1 MPQYLSNDVAL
12 YVSKT
17 LEASYNADVA
27 TGSNYA
33 KIRSQQASFLLPQ
46 VEFLNDAGVPGN
58 GHEFATTWCANY
70 LTHPAVTF
78 TDDVNYGIAGRLA
91 LRALG
96 GAITTAQQGG
106 TAAYK
111 HSANMLAV
119 ASGRQYP
126 SFAMAAELGGAT
138 HRFAG
143 MVVDRFSLSQNRA
156 DRPQYSVDVV
166 GSGKFTTPHG
176 LTSLPTSMDLAACL
190 NGSNVSVYWTDADG
204 TTTFSGAGCT
214 LRSWSVEVAN
224 NLRLNDRCPGDSTQT
239 LTYDATTTAPA
250 YAGKLLRGSRTVT
263 AQLVILLDQTVVP
276 WERYVTGQE
285 LTDVTFKAQSQTLA
299 ATGYYYTINYII
311 PKARITSVDP
321 TDSDGDAAIT
331 INLTGMYDSVTGGAL
346 KAEVINLETSAYV

>member
-12 YVSKT
+12 YVTKT
-17 LEASYNADVA
+17 VEAAYNDGSA

-33 KIRSQQASFLLPQ
+33 KIRSQQASFVLPQ

-58 GHEFATTWCANY
+58 GHEFATQWCANY

-78 TDDVNYGIAGRLA
+78 TDDVNYAIAGRLA

-96 GAITTAQQGG
+96 GTVTTAQQGG
-106 TAAYK
+106 TTAYK
-111 HSANMLAV
+111 HSCSMLPI

-126 SFAMAAELGGAT
+126 SFAMAAELGGAS

-143 MVVDRFSLSQNRA
+143 CVVDRFRLSQNRA
-156 DRPQYSVDVV
+156 DRPQYSADIV

-176 LTSLPTSMDLAACL
+176 LTSLPSTMDIAACL
-190 NGSNVSVYWTDADG
+190 TGAGVSVYWTDADG
-204 TTTFSGAGCT
+204 TTTFSGSGCT

-239 LTYDATTTAPA
+239 LTYDATTTTPA
-250 YAGKLLRGSRTVT
+250 YAGKLLRGARTVT
-263 AQLVILLDQTVVP
+263 AQLVILLDSTVVP

-285 LTDVTFKAQSQTLA
+285 LTDVTFKAQSTA
-299 ATGYYYTINYII
+299 EAGTAYKYTINYII

-321 TDSDGDAAIT
+321 TDSEGDAAIT
-331 INLTGMYDSVTGGAL
+331 INLTGMYDSITGGAL
-346 KAEVINLETSAYV
+346 KAEVINQETSNYV

>member
-1 MPQYLSNDVAL
+1 MAQFLTNDVAL

-17 LEASYNADVA
+17 KESSYNDGES
-27 TGSNYA
+27 TGTNYA

-70 LTHPAVTF
+70 ITHPAATF

-96 GAITTAQQGG
+96 GAVTTAQQGG
-106 TAAYK
+106 TTAYK
-111 HSANMLAV
+111 HSNAMLAV
-119 ASGRQYP
+119 SSGRQYP
-126 SFAMAAELGGAT
+126 SFSMAAELGGASY
-138 HRFAG
+138 RFAG
-143 MVVDRFSLSQNRA
+143 CVVDRFRLSQNRA
-156 DRPQYSVDVV
+156 DRPQYSADIV

-176 LTSLPTSMDLAACL
+176 LTSLPSTMDLAACL
-190 NGSNVSVYWTDADG
+190 TGAAVEVYWTDPDG
-204 TTTFSGAGCT
+204 TTTFSGVTCT

-224 NLRLNDRCPGDSTQT
+224 NLRLNDRCPGDATQT
-239 LTYDATTTAPA
+239 LTYDATTTTPA

-263 AQLVILLDQTVVP
+263 AQLVILLDSTVVP

-285 LTDVTFKAQSQTLA
+285 LTDVTFKAKSSALA
-299 ATGYYYTINYII
+299 GTGYNYTINYIL

-321 TDSDGDAAIT
+321 TDSDGDAALT
-331 INLTGMYDSVTGGAL
+331 INLTGMYDSVSGGAL
-346 KAEVINLETSAYV
+346 KCEVINQETSNYV